1 MIKKHIKK
9 NLFIIILLF
18 ISIGFAVLTS
28 NINVKT
34 NIALRENSFNIIF
47 KDIKITGSS
56 ATNETATIT
65 DDTTIDFSGDFN
77 KPGDYIDFSF
87 YIVNAGTL
95 DGELSAITTN
105 LTAEQEEYINYS
117 FKYEVNNVDVAV
129 NDYFS
134 AGRVKKVNAHFEY
147 KEDIDNFIDIE
158 TLSLEI
164 NMTFIQPKVMLTT
177 TVWNYSFTD
186 MEEYFIA
193 PKTGTYKIELWGAE
207 GGYKANTTNILGGKG
222 GYVKGEINLNKNDL
236 LYVYVGEHPIYTSG
250 SCFSTNENDSFNG
263 QSQGSCSGGGG
274 ATDIRLVNGAWHS
287 FTSLKSRIAI
297 AGGGGGGIYEG
308 TGGSAGGLKAYSA
321 VGNGATFDPPTT
333 NVANQTSGYGFGVA
347 GRATTNGGGG
357 YFGGYTGSGTNA
369 GGGSSY
375 ISGHN
380 GCVAIEESS
389 TSTSVKFP
397 TKNGVACTNGT
408 TDIECSKHYSGK
420 VFTNTVMIDGNGY
433 SWTTEKGSEVVGMP
447 THDGTGTMTGNTGD
461 GFAKI
466 TYIG

>member
-117 FKYEVNNVDVAV
+117 FKYEVDNVDVAV

-222 GYVKGEINLNKNDL
+222 GYVKGTQ
-236 LYVYVGEHPIYTSG
+236 Y
-250 SCFSTNENDSFNG
+250 
-263 QSQGSCSGGGG
+263 
-274 ATDIRLVNGAWHS
+274 
-287 FTSLKSRIAI
+287 
-297 AGGGGGGIYEG
+297 
-308 TGGSAGGLKAYSA
+308 
-321 VGNGATFDPPTT
+321 
-333 NVANQTSGYGFGVA
+333 
-347 GRATTNGGGG
+347 
-357 YFGGYTGSGTNA
+357 
-369 GGGSSY
+369 
-375 ISGHN
+375 
-380 GCVAIEESS
+380 
-389 TSTSVKFP
+389 
-397 TKNGVACTNGT
+397 
-408 TDIECSKHYSGK
+408 
-420 VFTNTVMIDGNGY
+420 
-433 SWTTEKGSEVVGMP
+433 
-447 THDGTGTMTGNTGD
+447 
-461 GFAKI
+461 
-466 TYIG
+466 